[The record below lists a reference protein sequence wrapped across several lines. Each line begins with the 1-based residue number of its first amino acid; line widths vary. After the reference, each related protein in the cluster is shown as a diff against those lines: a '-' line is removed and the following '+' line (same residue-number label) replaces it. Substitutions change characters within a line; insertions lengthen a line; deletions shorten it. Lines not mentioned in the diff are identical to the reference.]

1 MSSKNA
7 SLLTFPCPYVVKV
20 VATQAFSLASLLALF
35 KTHVPEIVES
45 DIRVKNSKQD
55 KYVSFSVNFQAQ
67 SQAQLDALY
76 RALSAEKDIV
86 FVL

>member
-1 MSSKNA
+1 MRKSA

-20 VATQAFSLASLLALF
+20 VATQAFSLVSLLALL
-35 KTHVPEIVES
+35 KAHVPEIVES

-55 KYVSFSVNFQAQ
+55 KYVSFSVNFKAQ

-76 RALSAEKDIV
+76 KALSAEKDIV

>member
-1 MSSKNA
+1 MSD

-20 VATQAFSLASLLALF
+20 VATQAFSLASLLALI

-55 KYVSFSVNFQAQ
+55 KYVSFTVNFQAQ
-67 SQAQLDALY
+67 NQAQLDALY
-76 RALSAEKDIV
+76 RDLSAEKDLV